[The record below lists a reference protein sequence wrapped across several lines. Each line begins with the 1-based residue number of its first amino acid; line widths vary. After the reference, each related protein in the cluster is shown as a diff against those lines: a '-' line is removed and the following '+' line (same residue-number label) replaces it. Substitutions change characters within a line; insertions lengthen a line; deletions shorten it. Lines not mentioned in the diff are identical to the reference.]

1 MTEPAWLTWTRQ
13 MQAIAQTGLEFTRD
27 PYDRERYDML
37 RALASTIMAAHTATP
52 AARIDALF
60 AAETGYATPKID
72 VRGAVFDAQNRIL
85 MVREV
90 LDGGRWTLPGGW
102 ADVNLTPAENVAKEV
117 FEESG
122 YTVTV
127 RKLAA
132 VWDRTRQG
140 HPPTPFAAAKMFFLC
155 DVTGGGAATS
165 LETSEI
171 AWFAEDALPA
181 DISVGRVL
189 PSQIKRMF
197 AHATDPALSTDFE

>member
-1 MTEPAWLTWTRQ
+1 
-13 MQAIAQTGLEFTRD
+13 
-27 PYDRERYDML
+27 
-37 RALASTIMAAHTATP
+37 
-52 AARIDALF
+52 
-60 AAETGYATPKID
+60 
-72 VRGAVFDAQNRIL
+72 
-85 MVREV
+85 
-90 LDGGRWTLPGGW
+90 
-102 ADVNLTPAENVAKEV
+102 VNLTPAENVAKEV

-155 DVTGGGAATS
+155 DVTGGAAATS
-165 LETSEI
+165 LETTEI